1 MLNKNNIQVLPETFS
16 IENVSLLDD
25 VENIF
30 ISIQEK
36 DTCCVVYLGWIY
48 KCLDIETRY
57 SLENRWVLQSISTLF
72 SQNNISIF
80 AFTTVDHGYFF
91 FEEKFLNCVEND
103 IIHLI

>member
-36 DTCCVVYLGWIY
+36 DTCCVVYLG
-48 KCLDIETRY
+48 
-57 SLENRWVLQSISTLF
+57 
-72 SQNNISIF
+72 
-80 AFTTVDHGYFF
+80 
-91 FEEKFLNCVEND
+91 
-103 IIHLI
+103 